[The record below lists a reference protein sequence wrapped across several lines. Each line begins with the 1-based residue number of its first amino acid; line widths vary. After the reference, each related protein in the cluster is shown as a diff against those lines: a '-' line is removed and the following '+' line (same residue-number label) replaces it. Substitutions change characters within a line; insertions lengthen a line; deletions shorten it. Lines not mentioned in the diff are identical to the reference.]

1 MRFLTPTGNKRLNEL
16 IGFLCFAVAVLIACA
31 LLSYSPR
38 DAAFNVSAKGEASA
52 NWIGPVGAYSAD
64 GIFQLLGFPAFLLP
78 LAALWMSI
86 KWFRSQ
92 AVDSPKITLVGFLM
106 LLVFLPAFLTLVPF
120 PDVRGAVPAGGM
132 VGNLLAG
139 TLLSGFNKAGA
150 LIVTSALLVTATFL
164 TTTFSFGGAHAW
176 VIGPRGP
183 VGVVGKLGILQRAQA
198 KWQDWRESRE
208 QERMRRRVEAN
219 RLGGRKPVG
228 KGVTLEEAPKTIQ
241 W

>member
-1 MRFLTPTGNKRLNEL
+1 VRFLTPTGNKRLNEL

-92 AVDSPKITLVGFLM
+92 AVGAPKITLAGFLM

-139 TLLSGFNKAGA
+139 ALLSGFNKAGA
-150 LIVTSALLVTATFL
+150 LIVASARYASSEERASMLIVLPASIFAFATVESASVMSRVAATAGDLDLPDTSA
-164 TTTFSFGGAHAW
+164 
-176 VIGPRGP
+176 
-183 VGVVGKLGILQRAQA
+183 
-198 KWQDWRESRE
+198 
-208 QERMRRRVEAN
+208 
-219 RLGGRKPVG
+219 
-228 KGVTLEEAPKTIQ
+228 
-241 W
+241 